1 MISISKSYRIKKQ
14 QPNKNRSLNPPKEPS
29 VDEYVQKKKDEQ
41 LAERRAK
48 KKELLMK
55 MSAQNRIDEEPILEE

>member
-1 MISISKSYRIKKQ
+1 MVTRSQSKGKSPHQ
-14 QPNKNRSLNPPKEPS
+14 PKEPS